1 MKKIRVIV
9 NDVSFYSSS
18 NAIQKGVGDSE
29 RINKIVQRAYANLLQ
44 SNDGSVGI
52 ALTDTDGHK
61 VQIDF
66 V

>member
-29 RINKIVQRAYANLLQ
+29 KINKIVQRAYAKLLTD
-44 SNDGSVGI
+44 NGSVGI
-52 ALTDTDGHK
+52 ALTDTDGYK

-66 V
+66 I